1 MMYPHLISSWEIMP
15 HTINVC
21 TGDVNIDAT
30 VAAILVV
37 AWLIRTKR

>member
-1 MMYPHLISSWEIMP
+1 MGTHLISSWEIMP
-15 HTINVC
+15 HTVMVC
-21 TGDVNIDAT
+21 TGVVNIDAT